1 MRRTLVLLSVLLAVG
16 LLFPWASRYLPP
28 GYHPFAPLTL
38 DDPPTLV
45 TRLKLRLL
53 ANDPVACMAILTQA
67 RDAGRIS
74 FSLPGDSQGECPLVA
89 PVRVQNFGEVR
100 LSSSF
105 LASCPLALSSAMF
118 VGQIAE
124 PQAQRQFGVRLA
136 RIDHLGSYA
145 CRNIYHRPVGRLS
158 EHATVEAWDIAGF
171 RLANG
176 KRLTILRNWPEQSTA
191 GSYLRTLFEEGCG
204 FFGSAL
210 GPEYNAAHAN
220 HFHFGMRGYGLCR

>member
-1 MRRTLVLLSVLLAVG
+1 MRRTLVLLSVLLALV

-53 ANDPVACMAILTQA
+53 ADDPVACMAILTQA
-67 RDAGRIS
+67 RDAGRIG
-74 FSLPGDSQGECPLVA
+74 FTLPGDSQGECPLVA
-89 PVRVQNFGEVR
+89 PVKVQNFGEVR

-158 EHATVEAWDIAGF
+158 EHATAEAWDIAGF

-176 KRLTILRNWPEQSTA
+176 NRLTILRNWPEQSTA
-191 GSYLRTLFEEGCG
+191 GSYLRTVFEEGCG

>member
-1 MRRTLVLLSVLLAVG
+1 MRRTLVLLSVLLALA
-16 LLFPWASRYLPP
+16 LLLPWASRYLPP
-28 GYHPFAPLTL
+28 GYHPFSPLTL

-67 RDAGRIS
+67 RDAGRIA
-74 FSLPGDSQGECPLVA
+74 FSLPGDSQGKCPLVA

-118 VGQIAE
+118 VGQIAA

-145 CRNIYHRPVGRLS
+145 CRNIYHRPVGRIS
-158 EHATVEAWDIAGF
+158 EHATAEAWDIAGF

-176 KRLTILRNWPEQSTA
+176 QRLTILRDWPEQSPA
-191 GSYLRTLFEEGCG
+191 GSYLKALFEEGCG

-220 HFHFGMRGYGLCR
+220 HFHFGMQGYGLCR